1 MHKIFNFRLAS
12 FALLQ
17 VVFLLFFSCTNIAQN
32 NWEKLVYYY
41 NAGALP
47 PPYHYHYTISISK
60 DGQGELLHTSGYADN
75 GKNTSKYSFVL
86 SDKELNQLVQ
96 AVNESGVL
104 NSDIKQRP
112 GEEIPD
118 GGHSDGLTFYSESG
132 DAETENII
140 KTVPSYPD
148 LKYEKILNKL
158 YSVIIKCVPDD
169 IWNKVNARE
178 E

>member
-1 MHKIFNFRLAS
+1 MYTIFNIRLAS

-17 VVFLLFFSCTNIAQN
+17 IIFLLFFSCTNNAQN
-32 NWEKLVYYY
+32 DWEKLVYYY
-41 NAGALP
+41 NAGSLP

-60 DGQGELLHTSGYADN
+60 DGQGELLHTTGYTDKE
-75 GKNTSKYSFVL
+75 KNTSKHNFNL
-86 SDKELNQLVQ
+86 SDKELKVLIK
-96 AVNESGVL
+96 AVKESEVL
-104 NSDIKQRP
+104 KSDIKQRP

-118 GGHSDGLTFYSESG
+118 GGHSDELTFYSQTG
-132 DAETENII
+132 ETKTGNII
-140 KTVPSYPD
+140 KLVPSYPD
-148 LKYEKILNKL
+148 LKYEETLNKL